1 MFLGLIIIGGAPGEG
16 GIAPFMWHWEKA
28 YCFGFV
34 KSSLFFCQSVVHKFK
49 DDIFDEKSNKQ
60 KKNSQNFSNKTII
73 ISDYNEKLYNS
84 TKLRNNKRFFQYLN
98 EIDLDKNKTIANSNP
113 DQIFKNS
120 NV

>member
-1 MFLGLIIIGGAPGEG
+1 MRKIINDSFLMDLENLSDNDNKKD
-16 GIAPFMWHWEKA
+16 EL
-28 YCFGFV
+28 
-34 KSSLFFCQSVVHKFK
+34 SDE

-60 KKNSQNFSNKTII
+60 KKNSQNFSNNTII